1 MARSSL
7 TSWKAARRQA
17 ARQAGGLSGYPEKSE
32 SKAPEPEPPTITE
45 ADLAKIKGGTQV
57 FHKSFGYGEVIAIS
71 SDRNAVCFDNDK
83 KKIDREFMFPS
94 TFHQGM
100 LQL

>member
-1 MARSSL
+1 MACRGIRKSPSPKPRNLSRQPSL
-7 TSWKAARRQA
+7 KPTSPRLR
-17 ARQAGGLSGYPEKSE
+17 G
-32 SKAPEPEPPTITE
+32 
-45 ADLAKIKGGTQV
+45 GGTQV

-71 SDRNAVCFDNDK
+71 SDRIAVCFDNDK